1 MFFQILRYVSG
12 GGALFGLVDAL
23 PSGDEQIV

>member
-12 GGALFGLVDAL
+12 GALFGLIDAL